1 MKRAIVLLMVLT
13 LALFYSSVSMAAED
27 TALNLT
33 AAASSFYF
41 SYLYSWGSD
50 KAVDGDESTYW
61 TGSKDKSPWWI
72 VFDTWGATYYITTI
86 NIMWQG
92 TFYTPTDYDI
102 QISSDGV
109 TWTNVYSYI
118 KGSYSAQ
125 GETKAINKTAR
136 FVRLYIRQVQFYQPK
151 IKEVKIYGKKITSR
165 LMRVQGNLK
174 DIDRTPLDGLFM
186 LTFRLYDVETGGAA
200 LWQETQN
207 NINIE
212 EGLLSVELGS
222 VKSLDLP
229 FDKKY
234 WLSAQV
240 EFDVEMSP
248 RFKLTGVPYS
258 FTLQ

>member
-1 MKRAIVLLMVLT
+1 MKRAIVFLMILT

-33 AAASSFYF
+33 AAASSSYF
-41 SYLYSWGSD
+41 SSFGIPAD
-50 KAVDGDESTYW
+50 AVDNNESTYW
-61 TGSKDKSPWWI
+61 IGGFNKSPWWI
-72 VFDTWGATYYITTI
+72 TFDTWGTTYYITTI
-86 NIMWQG
+86 NIMWQS

-109 TWTNVYSYI
+109 TWTNVYSHI

-125 GETKAINKTAR
+125 GETKDINKTVR
-136 FVRLYIRQVQFYQPK
+136 FVRLYIRQVRYYCPM
-151 IKEVKIYGKKITSR
+151 IKEVKICGRKNPSR

-174 DIDRTPLDGLFM
+174 DIDRTPLDGLFT
-186 LTFRLYDVETGGAA
+186 LTFRIYDVETGGAA

-240 EFDVEMSP
+240 ESDVEMSP